1 MFSNKVKIINIKI
14 DPKFDSEIEECYQNE
29 ISVTEELT
37 IYNLTGVKSI
47 IIFKILN
54 IFKNIKKL
62 DYNIKGELFV
72 YDLLN
77 KIHLPNL
84 KTLTINYSSQL
95 KNFIE
100 KIINPKSLF
109 KIDLNSLILND
120 IDFKFKYTFILTKF
134 KSLNY
139 LSFEFSD
146 D

>member
-1 MFSNKVKIINIKI
+1 M
-14 DPKFDSEIEECYQNE
+14 
-29 ISVTEELT
+29 TEELT

-77 KIHLPNL
+77 KIYLPNL

-146 D
+146 DQAKVETLN

>member
-62 DYNIKGELFV
+62 D
-72 YDLLN
+72 
-77 KIHLPNL
+77 
-84 KTLTINYSSQL
+84 
-95 KNFIE
+95 
-100 KIINPKSLF
+100 
-109 KIDLNSLILND
+109 
-120 IDFKFKYTFILTKF
+120 
-134 KSLNY
+134 
-139 LSFEFSD
+139 
-146 D
+146 